1 MCKNPL
7 VSIIIPCY
15 NYDKYIEQCIQSALD
30 QTYGNIEVIVVD
42 NGSTDDSLKK
52 INTFLH
58 DTRVLVIE
66 FKNNIPPGSVN
77 KSAVGVA
84 IELSKG
90 EYISLLYADDW
101 YIKDK
106 IEKQVKLFNKLP
118 SSVGLVYCHGYK
130 YSEKDKIKSKLKY
143 QSVRGYVFKSYLING
158 DVVIPISPLVK
169 RYCYD
174 IIGVG
179 NPYTGS
185 EYDFLAM
192 SQYINFDFVDEYL
205 VVMREHE
212 LNDAKNINS
221 VYRRVK
227 HFHSKK
233 LLTNSVKSRVGRL
246 ANLRMARDYLSFG
259 LAFITMMDMTN
270 GKKAIFDA
278 VKIYP
283 LYIINPRVLVS
294 IILLFIPAS
303 MSKYFLSKLGKLSIK
318 PQQFGVKNYE

>member
-30 QTYGNIEVIVVD
+30 QTYGNIEVIVID
-42 NGSTDDSLKK
+42 NGSTDNSLKK

-143 QSVRGYVFKSYLING
+143 QSVRGYVFKSYLTNG

-174 IIGVG
+174 IIGVS

-212 LNDAKNINS
+212 KNDAKNIHS

-227 HFHSKK
+227 TFHTEA
-233 LLTNSVKSRVGRL
+233 LLSTNARSRAGSLVNKRV
-246 ANLRMARDYLSFG
+246 AQDYLSYG
-259 LAFITMMDMTN
+259 LAFITKLDMLH
-270 GKKAIFDA
+270 GRKAVFDTIK
-278 VKIYP
+278 VYP
-283 LYIINPRVLVS
+283 LCLAKPSCIVAIT
-294 IILLFIPAS
+294 LLFLPFS
-303 MSKYFLSKLGKLSIK
+303 VSKYLLTKLGKLSS
-318 PQQFGVKNYE
+318 NSTTSCD